1 MASRVQITIDGV
13 RIKPPVQDDFKIST
27 YLVTDMKRN
36 ASGTMNGQILARK
49 TKLFFKYPAI
59 TGAELRRIYTVL
71 QSDNLFHTVTYVDD
85 GVTYTK
91 SMYVGEMPKTLARTG
106 AGSGNMS
113 TWIWKDVEFNL
124 IER

>member
-1 MASRVQITIDGV
+1 
-13 RIKPPVQDDFKIST
+13 
-27 YLVTDMKRN
+27 MKRN
-36 ASGTMNGQILARK
+36 AYGKMNGQISARK
-49 TKLFFKYPAI
+49 NKLFFKYQDNN
-59 TGAELRRIYTVL
+59 GAELRRIYTVL
-71 QSDNLFHTVTYVDD
+71 QSDNLFHTVKYVDD